1 MLVSLS
7 FYLVVISSLLRIY
20 SRSLCLFNAS
30 KERRGL
36 LVEWVEKAS
45 FARLNKLFKINVI
58 EQAYNVLL
66 SDKNMQA
73 LIENPKAFIILVF
86 PRLVPPSLVP
96 DEYFMLKDFHFYK
109 VACLADSEAHQAY
122 LEKREKKC
130 QKETLRQAPAT
141 GRSLSSST
149 VRPSAYKKKIHV
161 V

>member
-1 MLVSLS
+1 M
-7 FYLVVISSLLRIY
+7 
-20 SRSLCLFNAS
+20 
-30 KERRGL
+30 
-36 LVEWVEKAS
+36 EKAS

-130 QKETLRQAPAT
+130 QKEHQKP
-141 GRSLSSST
+141 
-149 VRPSAYKKKIHV
+149 
-161 V
+161 

>member
-1 MLVSLS
+1 M
-7 FYLVVISSLLRIY
+7 
-20 SRSLCLFNAS
+20 
-30 KERRGL
+30 
-36 LVEWVEKAS
+36 EKAS

>member
-1 MLVSLS
+1 
-7 FYLVVISSLLRIY
+7 
-20 SRSLCLFNAS
+20 
-30 KERRGL
+30 
-36 LVEWVEKAS
+36 
-45 FARLNKLFKINVI
+45 
-58 EQAYNVLL
+58 
-66 SDKNMQA
+66 MQA